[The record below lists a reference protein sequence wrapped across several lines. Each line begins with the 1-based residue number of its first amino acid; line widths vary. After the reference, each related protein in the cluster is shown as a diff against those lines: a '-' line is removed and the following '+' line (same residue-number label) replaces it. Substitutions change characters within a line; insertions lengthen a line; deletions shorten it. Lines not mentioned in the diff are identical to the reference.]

1 MTRRCIGSSRRRGFL
16 EQKARDKVTRRGL
29 RRAGVGIVASGLVL
43 AGGAAAAAPLP
54 APDVPLQFGQT
65 RTGLFADTTR
75 AVTTPDGWI
84 IRAYIYGM
92 DLRSVIP
99 LGRGL
104 NSYES
109 FVSVSGK
116 ATIDPV
122 DPKKPPKT
130 KVKAATITVGMTLAC
145 PVSPQQLQ
153 ISGTASNAVN
163 GSITPGVSGTLS
175 GTGQGSGGSS
185 GGTGGGSVTASV
197 TPSVSATLGDTVTTS
212 GTISGTLAPGT
223 AKDFPIAKKS
233 LEGTAAYVT
242 TRESRAAVDG
252 CMGGVQVR
260 MYATASISTQLGDS
274 AITTYGKPIF
284 IERDNPGPARK
295 PPTVKVKEDP
305 NPAPIPGQAAA
316 KPEAKPVAPAKPA
329 APAPKPVPPAAKP
342 ATAPAAPVPAGR

>member
-1 MTRRCIGSSRRRGFL
+1 MTRRPTRSPLRRGNL
-16 EQKARDKVTRRGL
+16 EQKSRERVARRSL
-29 RRAGVGIVASGLVL
+29 RRAGVGIVASGVVL
-43 AGGAAAAAPLP
+43 AGGAVAAAPLP

-65 RTGLFADTTR
+65 KTGLFADTTR

-84 IRAYIYGM
+84 IRAYIYSM

-109 FVSVSGK
+109 FVSISGK

-122 DPKKPPKT
+122 DQKKPPKT
-130 KVKAATITVGMTLAC
+130 KVKAATISVGMTLAC
-145 PVSPQQLQ
+145 PVNPQSLQ

-163 GSITPGVSGTLS
+163 GSVTPGLSGTLS

-197 TPSVSATLGDTVTTS
+197 TPSISATLGDTVTTS

-233 LEGTAAYVT
+233 LEGTSGYVT
-242 TRESRAAVDG
+242 TRETRAAVDG

-274 AITTYGKPIF
+274 ATTTYGKPIF

-329 APAPKPVPPAAKP
+329 ASAPKPVPAAKP
-342 ATAPAAPVPAGR
+342 VSTASAAPVPAGR

>member
-1 MTRRCIGSSRRRGFL
+1 MTQRTPRSPLRRGFL
-16 EQKARDKVTRRGL
+16 EQKTRDRSTRRRL
-29 RRAGVGIVASGLVL
+29 RRAGVGVVASGVVL
-43 AGGAAAAAPLP
+43 AGGVVTAAPLP
-54 APDVPLQFGQT
+54 APDVPKQFGQT

-130 KVKAATITVGMTLAC
+130 NVKAATITVGMTLAC
-145 PVSPQQLQ
+145 PVTPQSLQL
-153 ISGTASNAVN
+153 SGTASNAVN
-163 GSITPGVSGTLS
+163 GSVTPGLS
-175 GTGQGSGGSS
+175 GTVGGSGTGGSS
-185 GGTGGGSVTASV
+185 GGSGTVNASV
-197 TPSVSATLGDTVTTS
+197 TPSISATLGDTVTTS

-233 LEGTAAYVT
+233 LEGISGYVT
-242 TRESRAAVDG
+242 TRETRAAVDG

-274 AITTYGKPIF
+274 ATTTYGTPIF

-295 PPTVKVKEDP
+295 PPTVSVKEDP

-316 KPEAKPVAPAKPA
+316 KPESTPVAS
-329 APAPKPVPPAAKP
+329 APKPVPAAKP
-342 ATAPAAPVPAGR
+342 AGSTAAPAGR